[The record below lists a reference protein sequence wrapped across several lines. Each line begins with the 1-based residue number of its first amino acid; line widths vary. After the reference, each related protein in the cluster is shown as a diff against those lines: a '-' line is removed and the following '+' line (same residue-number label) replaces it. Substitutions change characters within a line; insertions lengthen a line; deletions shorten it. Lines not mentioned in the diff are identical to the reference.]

1 MTSGFWSSFREG
13 NREQREE
20 IGEQLLEAK
29 MSVEGLNRLKVWVR
43 AKDFALTIYKR
54 VLPLLPADER
64 WNLNQQ
70 LRRSSLSISANI
82 AEGYG
87 RFYYQDNVRFCYN
100 ARGSL
105 EEVLSHLTFAHEAGF
120 LSEDLYRELINES
133 DEIDKMLNGY
143 ISYLKKSKQGA
154 GEPGANHSTHEEPVE
169 YLAEP
174 DQDSDVLEDT
184 VL

>member
-1 MTSGFWSSFREG
+1 
-13 NREQREE
+13 
-20 IGEQLLEAK
+20 
-29 MSVEGLNRLKVWVR
+29 MSIEGLSRLKVWMR
-43 AKDFALTIYKR
+43 AKDFALLIYKK
-54 VLPLLPADER
+54 VLPSLPAEEK

-87 RFYYQDNVRFCYN
+87 RFYYQDNVRFCYM

-105 EEVLSHLTFAHEAGF
+105 EEILSHLTFAHAMNFISDELYKELA
-120 LSEDLYRELINES
+120 SEG

-154 GEPGANHSTHEEPVE
+154 NEPGANYASREESAPYTTE
-169 YLAEP
+169 
-174 DQDSDVLEDT
+174 SDEDNTDFEDT
-184 VL
+184 TL

>member
-1 MTSGFWSSFREG
+1 MEV
-13 NREQREE
+13 
-20 IGEQLLEAK
+20 A
-29 MSVEGLNRLKVWVR
+29 MSIEGLGRLKVWVR
-43 AKDFALTIYKR
+43 AKDFALSIYKR
-54 VLPLLPADER
+54 VLPLLPPEEK

-70 LRRSSLSISANI
+70 LRRSSLSVSANI

-105 EEVLSHLTFAHEAGF
+105 EEVLSHLVFAHETNFIPEG
-120 LSEDLYRELINES
+120 LYQELAAEG

-154 GEPGANHSTHEEPVE
+154 HEPGANSSVHEESSPYGSE
-169 YLAEP
+169 SGENMP
-174 DQDSDVLEDT
+174 SSKDT